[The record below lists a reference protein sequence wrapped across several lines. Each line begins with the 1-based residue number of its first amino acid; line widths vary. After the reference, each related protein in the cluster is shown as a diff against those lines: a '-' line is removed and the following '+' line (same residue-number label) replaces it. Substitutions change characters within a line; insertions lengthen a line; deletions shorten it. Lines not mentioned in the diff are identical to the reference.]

1 MNHNIYTLAKYL
13 KILLQEVRLKSM
25 DNSIMKNQKKTME
38 IVNQMKMYI
47 MVLIIKKNIIIFL
60 LIRWNHFFSRRLKKE
75 KIMLLL

>member
-38 IVNQMKMYI
+38 IVNQMKI
-47 MVLIIKKNIIIFL
+47 HKMVLIK
-60 LIRWNHFFSRRLKKE
+60 
-75 KIMLLL
+75 